1 MELLDRHGLRED
13 TVLAVT
19 SDHGEAFWEH
29 GVPLHRDLHRE
40 NLHVPLILE
49 GPGVPARRSGM
60 VVQNLDLGATLLE
73 LAGLGPRSRSL
84 LQALEVSE
92 ATGTAF
98 SASREQLAW
107 TTSKAKLLGT
117 WRREW
122 AELAEGA
129 EVFEGFEEL
138 SGQQIEPGD
147 SPLGLALLEWL
158 RTSRLLH
165 ASVVGDGS
173 GSTLELTEE
182 DWADLRAIGYGE

>member
-1 MELLDRHGLRED
+1 M
-13 TVLAVT
+13 
-19 SDHGEAFWEH
+19 
-29 GVPLHRDLHRE
+29 
-40 NLHVPLILE
+40 PLILE